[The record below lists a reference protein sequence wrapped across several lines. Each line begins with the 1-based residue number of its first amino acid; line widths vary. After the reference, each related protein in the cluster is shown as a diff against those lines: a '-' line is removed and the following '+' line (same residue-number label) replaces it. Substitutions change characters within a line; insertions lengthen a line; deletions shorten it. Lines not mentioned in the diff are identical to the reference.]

1 MTVVFELIS
10 IACDQGKVIK
20 MPRSVV
26 GLNIGSR
33 FIKAVELRQGRG
45 GAIEVS
51 ALGIAPTPEAALAAG
66 EILQPDALVDALKEL
81 LREAGIRSKDT
92 VVTIAGQAAVVV
104 RVTEVP
110 KMPYK
115 ELVSTMALEI
125 EREVPFAP
133 DSIRKDFVPLRDMD
147 EVSEG
152 ETVPVLYAAVRNDV
166 LETYID
172 VLLKAG
178 LNPIA
183 VEVEPLASVRALI
196 DLPQSMQEGS
206 EFGQNDLVVIVN
218 IGAESSD
225 VIVTHGGIIAFPRI
239 LPIGSDEFTVAIS
252 DALGLDRTEAERL
265 KQEEGTAWIEE
276 LMTMPRGYTSTAGES
291 ETTPIDE
298 LGMSELGMDEIETDG
313 GTPTD
318 DDDFTLELDEEPK
331 EEGKKKG
338 SEYAD
343 EFTLELPLEQQAEP
357 EQPTASGEEETE
369 ELTLPLDFAFEV
381 EMEQGGQEMEPEGM
395 GIEEIGIEEVGLEE
409 TEEAQPAEDEFDY
422 NFGVEELAEEA
433 EQVGVPSEFTLEGE
447 TISLEQTKA
456 EETKVEEFQLE
467 VEPTAVSQPQKSAE
481 GEEMETE
488 SIIQPPEGAKTTVS
502 DVDVFEGATPTPV
515 VTARYIFDAIESR
528 LHDLATEIV
537 RSVEYYTGKVP
548 NAEVRLI
555 YIIGGGARLNGLD
568 KFLEYQLG
576 VPVKVGN
583 PFRYLKLDPV
593 VARYGRAYI
602 DDIAPYMVI
611 ALGAALRELL

>member
-1 MTVVFELIS
+1 
-10 IACDQGKVIK
+10 
-20 MPRSVV
+20 MPRNVV

-33 FIKAVELRQGRG
+33 FIKAVELRHGRG
-45 GAIEVS
+45 GVIEVS

-66 EILQPDALVDALKEL
+66 EILQPDAVVDALKEL
-81 LREAGIRSKDT
+81 LREAGIRAKDT

-133 DSIRKDFVPLRDMD
+133 DSIRKDFIPLRDMD

-172 VLLKAG
+172 VLLRAG
-178 LNPIA
+178 LNPVA
-183 VEVEPLASVRALI
+183 VDVEPLASVRALI
-196 DLPQSMQEGS
+196 DLPQSMQEES

-218 IGAESSD
+218 IGAENSD
-225 VIVTHGGIIAFPRI
+225 VIVTHGGVITFPRI
-239 LPIGSDEFTVAIS
+239 LPIGSDEFTIAIS

-265 KQEEGTAWIEE
+265 KQEEGTAWIDE
-276 LMTMPRGYTSTAGES
+276 LMTAQRKYPSAVGES

-298 LGMSELGMDEIETDG
+298 LGGISELGMDEIETDG
-313 GTPTD
+313 GTPTND
-318 DDDFTLELDEEPK
+318 EDEFTLEFDEEPK
-331 EEGKKKG
+331 EESEKQEG
-338 SEYAD
+338 SQYTD
-343 EFTLELPLEQQAEP
+343 EFTLEQPTEP
-357 EQPTASGEEETE
+357 EQPTVSMEGETEDLTLPTDFASEAGTEQQQEEMEFEGIGLEEIGFEETE
-369 ELTLPLDFAFEV
+369 ET
-381 EMEQGGQEMEPEGM
+381 
-395 GIEEIGIEEVGLEE
+395 
-409 TEEAQPAEDEFDY
+409 QPMEDEFDY
-422 NFGVEELAEEA
+422 DFGIEELTEGAEHVSA
-433 EQVGVPSEFTLEGE
+433 LSEFTLEGE
-447 TISLEQTKA
+447 TVSIEQARVEEKKA
-456 EETKVEEFQLE
+456 DEFQLE
-467 VEPTAVSQPQKSAE
+467 VEPTTVSQPQKLSE
-481 GEEMETE
+481 DKEMEME
-488 SIIQPPEGAKTTVS
+488 SVVQPPEEVEGEGVEGKVTIS
-502 DVDVFEGATPTPV
+502 DSEEPVQTPV

-548 NAEVRLI
+548 NAEVKLV

-583 PFRYLKLDPV
+583 PFRYLELGPV
-593 VARYGRAYI
+593 EARYGRAYI